1 MYWIYLILFILIIF
15 TPEVVSEGV
24 LFFREEDLESLIIFG
39 FGLIGLLLYIG
50 KESALMRVIREKLSL
65 QQESNQIRKDLVQ
78 SYSYI
83 GEMNRHLDI
92 LKHMI
97 VESPHTAEEL
107 LYGDQGRVYDA
118 VLDAT
123 LLLAQSD
130 AAALFFVNQDSSE
143 VVTFYE
149 VGDVQMQPFQA
160 LDGKQLLETKKYWW
174 QADGLSFVR
183 SSEGSRG
190 MAAFLV
196 FRSVKNRVEE
206 TGVFQILVTHALFL
220 FSLREVH
227 RSAKKTLL

>member
-1 MYWIYLILFILIIF
+1 MYWIYLILFVLIIF
-15 TPEVVSEGV
+15 TPEVVSKGV

-39 FGLIGLLLYIG
+39 LGLIGLLLYIG

-107 LYGDQGRVYDA
+107 LYGDQARVYDA
-118 VLDAT
+118 VLDAA

-130 AAALFFVNQDSSE
+130 AAALFFVNQDSGD

-149 VGDVQMQPFQA
+149 VGDVQMRPFRS

-183 SSEGSRG
+183 SSEASRG
-190 MAAFLV
+190 IAAFLV

-220 FSLREVH
+220 FSLREAH
-227 RSAKKTLL
+227 RSAKKSLL